1 MAESFAT
8 GSAILDAM
16 QAPFDDGHFLAPT
29 EPGFGTALTEEMVLD
44 HRPPAVSSNTAS
56 GREVAFAASE

>member
-16 QAPFDDGHFLAPT
+16 QAPFADGHFLAPE

-44 HRPPAVSSNTAS
+44 HRLP
-56 GREVAFAASE
+56 R